1 MGIDTD
7 TIDFDSDGGNKMVFF
22 LCFLLI
28 SIFST
33 CGNADINTSSPLS
46 IRQTLSSP
54 NGVYELGFFSPNN
67 TLNQYVGI
75 WFKNITPQVVVWVAN
90 RDKPVTKT
98 AANLTISTDGSLI
111 LLDGK
116 QDVIWSTGEAFT
128 SKKCHAELLDTGNLV
143 VTDDVSG
150 KTLWQSFG
158 NLGNTMLPQSSVS
171 YDIPRGKKHVLT
183 SWKSNND
190 PSPGE
195 YSLEF
200 TPQVPPQ
207 GLIRRGSKPYWR
219 SGPWAKTKFS
229 GIPGIDA
236 SYVSPFTVVQDVE
249 KGTASFSYSQLR
261 NYKLSYVTL
270 TSEGK
275 MKILWSDGKN
285 WTLHFAAPVS
295 SCDLYGACGPFGL
308 CLRTSTPKC
317 VCMKG
322 FVPKSDEE
330 WRQRNWTSGCVRH
343 TKLSCQANS
352 SAKTQGKEADIFYHM
367 KHVKTPDMYQFASF
381 LNAEQCH
388 QGCLGNCSCTA
399 FAYISGIGCLVWNR
413 ELVDTVQFSSD
424 GESLSLRLASSELV
438 GSSRTLIIAG
448 ATASLSLLTILVFSA
463 YTFWRYRAKQ
473 NVAPNFMFINTSQDA
488 RKNDLEPQD
497 VSGINFFEMHT
508 IRTATNNFSFSNK
521 LGQGGF
527 GPGKL
532 VDGKEISVKR
542 LSSSSG
548 QGTEEFMN
556 EITLISKLQHR
567 NLVRLLG
574 CCIKGEEKLLIYE
587 FLENKSLD
595 VFLFDST
602 LKFEIDW
609 AKRFDIIQG
618 IARGILYLHR
628 DSRLRVIHRD
638 LKVSNILLDERMIPK
653 ISDFGLARMFQ
664 GTHFQDNTRRV
675 VGTLGYMSPEY
686 AWTDGQKS
694 SVEKRSQGS
703 TMEKKEITSLHMHG
717 NVGVRPKELI
727 FRTTILLILVAHYKF
742 RDIGLICVQ
751 HQPVERPNT
760 VELLSMLT
768 TTLVLPSPKQPIFAL
783 HSRGEESTS
792 NDVITVNGLTQS
804 GIQGP
809 INSSS
814 PLSIGQTLS
823 SPGGFYEL
831 GFFSPNNTGNQYV
844 GIGFKEIVPRVVV
857 WVANRD
863 KPVTN
868 SAANLTI
875 SSNGSLILV
884 DGKQDVIWS
893 TGEAS
898 FTSSRSHAE
907 LLDTGNLVVID
918 DVSRTTIWESFKN
931 LGNTML
937 PQSTLMYDLFH
948 GKKRALTSWKSYSD
962 PSLGNFSLEITSQ
975 VPLQGLIRRGSVPYS
990 RTGPWAKTRFTGFPQ
1005 FDESYRSPGSCN
1017 RTGSFSYS
1025 TLRNFNLSYLTLTP
1039 EGNMEIYWDQGQKWM
1054 HHLTEPEHSC
1064 DIYDTC
1070 VGSSRTTIIAGAT
1083 ASLSIFVILVFSAY
1097 TFWRYRTKQNVVPNF
1112 MFNNTSQDARKN
1124 DLEPQDVSGID
1135 FFEMHTIRT
1144 ATNNFSSS
1152 NKLGQGGFGPVYKG
1166 KLVGGQEIAVKRLSS
1181 SSGQETEEFM
1191 NEITLIS
1198 KLQHRNLVRLL
1209 GCCIKGEEKL
1219 LIYGFL
1225 ENKSLDV
1232 FLFDSSLK
1240 FEIDWA
1246 KRFDIVQGIAR
1257 GILYLHRDSRL
1268 RVIHRDLKV
1277 SNILL
1282 DDRMIPKISDFGLA
1296 RMFQGT
1302 QFQDN
1307 TRRVVGTL
1315 GYMSPEYAWTG
1326 VFSEKSV
1333 IYAFGV
1339 LLNYQWKKISRFNNG
1354 EEGNN
1359 LIAYAWECW
1368 CETKGVDFLDQN
1380 LAGSCCPLQVSRCV
1394 QIGLICVQHQPV
1406 ERPNTVKLLSMLTT
1420 TLVLPSPKQPI
1431 FALHSRDENSTS
1443 NDVITV
1449 NGLTQSAVQGR

>member
-1 MGIDTD
+1 ML
-7 TIDFDSDGGNKMVFF
+7 FF

-46 IRQTLSSP
+46 IGQTLSSP

-67 TLNQYVGI
+67 TLNKYVGV

-98 AANLTISTDGSLI
+98 AANLTISSNGSLI

-128 SKKCHAELLDTGNLV
+128 SNKCHAELLDTGNLV

-343 TKLSCQANS
+343 TQLSCQANS
-352 SAKTQGKEADIFYHM
+352 STKTQGKEADIFYHM

-438 GSSRTLIIAG
+438 GSSRTMIIAG

-488 RKNDLEPQD
+488 RRNDLEPQD

-527 GPGKL
+527 GPVYKGKL
-532 VDGKEISVKR
+532 VDGKEIAVKR

-618 IARGILYLHR
+618 IARGLLYLHR

-686 AWTDGQKS
+686 AWTGVFSEKS
-694 SVEKRSQGS
+694 DIYAFGVLLLEIISGEKISRFNNG
-703 TMEKKEITSLHMHG
+703 EEG
-717 NVGVRPKELI
+717 NNLIAYAWECWCETKGVDFLDQDIADSCCPLQVSRC
-727 FRTTILLILVAHYKF
+727 VQ
-742 RDIGLICVQ
+742 IGLICVQ

-768 TTLVLPSPKQPIFAL
+768 TTLVLPSPKQPILAL

-804 GIQGP
+804 GIQG
-809 INSSS
+809 
-814 PLSIGQTLS
+814 
-823 SPGGFYEL
+823 
-831 GFFSPNNTGNQYV
+831 
-844 GIGFKEIVPRVVV
+844 R
-857 WVANRD
+857 
-863 KPVTN
+863 
-868 SAANLTI
+868 
-875 SSNGSLILV
+875 
-884 DGKQDVIWS
+884 
-893 TGEAS
+893 
-898 FTSSRSHAE
+898 
-907 LLDTGNLVVID
+907 
-918 DVSRTTIWESFKN
+918 
-931 LGNTML
+931 
-937 PQSTLMYDLFH
+937 
-948 GKKRALTSWKSYSD
+948 
-962 PSLGNFSLEITSQ
+962 
-975 VPLQGLIRRGSVPYS
+975 
-990 RTGPWAKTRFTGFPQ
+990 
-1005 FDESYRSPGSCN
+1005 
-1017 RTGSFSYS
+1017 
-1025 TLRNFNLSYLTLTP
+1025 
-1039 EGNMEIYWDQGQKWM
+1039 
-1054 HHLTEPEHSC
+1054 
-1064 DIYDTC
+1064 
-1070 VGSSRTTIIAGAT
+1070 
-1083 ASLSIFVILVFSAY
+1083 
-1097 TFWRYRTKQNVVPNF
+1097 
-1112 MFNNTSQDARKN
+1112 
-1124 DLEPQDVSGID
+1124 
-1135 FFEMHTIRT
+1135 
-1144 ATNNFSSS
+1144 
-1152 NKLGQGGFGPVYKG
+1152 
-1166 KLVGGQEIAVKRLSS
+1166 
-1181 SSGQETEEFM
+1181 
-1191 NEITLIS
+1191 
-1198 KLQHRNLVRLL
+1198 
-1209 GCCIKGEEKL
+1209 
-1219 LIYGFL
+1219 
-1225 ENKSLDV
+1225 
-1232 FLFDSSLK
+1232 
-1240 FEIDWA
+1240 
-1246 KRFDIVQGIAR
+1246 
-1257 GILYLHRDSRL
+1257 
-1268 RVIHRDLKV
+1268 
-1277 SNILL
+1277 
-1282 DDRMIPKISDFGLA
+1282 
-1296 RMFQGT
+1296 
-1302 QFQDN
+1302 
-1307 TRRVVGTL
+1307 
-1315 GYMSPEYAWTG
+1315 
-1326 VFSEKSV
+1326 
-1333 IYAFGV
+1333 
-1339 LLNYQWKKISRFNNG
+1339 
-1354 EEGNN
+1354 
-1359 LIAYAWECW
+1359 
-1368 CETKGVDFLDQN
+1368 
-1380 LAGSCCPLQVSRCV
+1380 
-1394 QIGLICVQHQPV
+1394 
-1406 ERPNTVKLLSMLTT
+1406 
-1420 TLVLPSPKQPI
+1420 
-1431 FALHSRDENSTS
+1431 
-1443 NDVITV
+1443 
-1449 NGLTQSAVQGR
+1449 